1 VSELKL
7 PENIATTLV
16 NPKAYATDELHN
28 AYRWMRNNNPLGVA
42 EVEGFDPFW
51 VVTKHSDILEISKQN
66 ALYTSGVKATTLT
79 SRAGDTRA
87 RAITGTPHLVK
98 SLVQMDAPEHM
109 KYRLLTQAWFMP
121 ASIKKREE
129 AVRALAKQSVDE
141 FAALPGKCDFV
152 TDVAMHYPLR
162 VVMQILG
169 VPMEDYPRMLRLT
182 QELFGAQDPDVQ
194 RFQEALS
201 DEQYAQ
207 LLLAVIQDF
216 TTYFEAISA
225 DRRANPRDDLATL
238 IANAQIDGAP
248 IGQFEATG
256 YYTIVATAGHDTTS
270 SSTAGAMWALATQP
284 GLLERVRGDLSLVPA
299 LIEEAIRWTTPVKT
313 FMRSPTEDTELRG
326 RKIAKGD
333 WLMLCYA
340 SGNRD
345 EEVFPNSDT
354 FDIDRTPNRQLA
366 FGFGAHLCLGQHLAR
381 MEMRILF
388 EELLPRLK
396 SVSLDGEPRYTE
408 SWFVNGLKKLP
419 ITFELA

>member
-1 VSELKL
+1 MSAIRL

-16 NPKAYATDELHN
+16 NPTAYASDELFN
-28 AYRWMRNNNPLGVA
+28 AYRWMRANNPLGVA

-51 VVTKHSDILEISKQN
+51 VVTKHADILEVSKNN
-66 ALYTSGVKATTLT
+66 ALYSSGVRATTLT
-79 SRAGDTRA
+79 NQAGEARA

-98 SLVQMDAPEHM
+98 SLVQMDEPEHM

-121 ASIKKREE
+121 ASIKKRE
-129 AVRALAKQSVDE
+129 ADVRALAQEAVAQ
-141 FAALPGKCDFV
+141 FAALPGACDFV
-152 TDVAMHYPLR
+152 NDVALHYPLR
-162 VVMQILG
+162 VVMNILG
-169 VPMEDYPRMLRLT
+169 VPQKDYPRMLRLT
-182 QELFGAQDPDVQ
+182 QELFGAQDPDTQ
-194 RFQEALS
+194 RFQEAL
-201 DEQYAQ
+201 DVDQYMQ
-207 LLLAVIQDF
+207 MLLAVVQDF
-216 TTYFEAISA
+216 SAYFETISA

-248 IGQFEATG
+248 MGQFEATG

-284 GLLERVRGDLSLVPA
+284 GLLERVRSDLSLVPA

-333 WLMLCYA
+333 WMMLCYA

-345 EEVFPNSDT
+345 EEVFPNADK

-419 ITFELA
+419 IKFELA